1 MVRRWSNVP
10 GISSSQG
17 PSRSIIGTA
26 LMDKALCAGWDKGI
40 RVEIKDT
47 RDSGVGRQFWIVSAL
62 TEEVQ
67 GEFGLRK

>member
-1 MVRRWSNVP
+1 
-10 GISSSQG
+10 
-17 PSRSIIGTA
+17 
-26 LMDKALCAGWDKGI
+26 MDKALCAGWDKGI